1 MSKVKCFVCKKFRHY
16 AGQCPNRKKKK
27 GGTAATTEETDFQTQ
42 FQQECAF
49 PVCCSS
55 VEYSP
60 HIWYID
66 SGASSHITSVREH
79 FSDLRDIEVRID
91 ISLGDNRVVTV
102 AGIGTV
108 SFRRENLPP
117 ISFTDVLFVS
127 GMKKNLISVST
138 LQDRGFEVSFR
149 GTEVLIYPRGCSI
162 DSGQV
167 IGVREGDLYRLL
179 FQPLHALVAS
189 SDNNGQLCEL
199 WHRRMAH
206 LHHGAFGGL
215 REIVTGVPQI
225 SIEHQ
230 DVCRGCVLGK
240 FAKASFP
247 SSDSRSA
254 RILDLVHTDVCGPM
268 SQKSLSGCEY
278 YLTFIDDYSRKTW
291 IYFLK
296 AKSEVFAW
304 FQEFRAL
311 VENQSG
317 KRIKVLRLDNE
328 GEYSSRQFVDFCAQ
342 RGIKRQMTVPYNPQ
356 QNGVAERKNR
366 AITGATRSMLHD
378 QSLPLYLWAEACG
391 TAVYL
396 QNRSPHRI
404 LGKMTPEEAF
414 TGRRPDVEHIRI
426 FGCSTFSH
434 VPSERRTKLDPTTQ
448 QEILVGYSEVSK
460 AYRIYIPPLRKV
472 VVSRDVRFEEDRAF
486 ARSLELSR
494 VVEDDAELPVTDSE
508 GAQPQWSGTPFS
520 KVTGSPCTASESQVQ
535 HVQSDGAQTSERGQ
549 TSGSQSVQA
558 SPEAIT
564 LGQRDLTSPLTTSG
578 KRRPRWFQETLKE
591 AIENVG
597 EPKSQVRQRRP
608 SVRLGAYLALV
619 TTIRDIEPQTSA
631 QAVDH

>member
-1 MSKVKCFVCKKFRHY
+1 MSKVKCFVCKKFGHY
-16 AGQCPNRKKKK
+16 AGQCPNRKKNK
-27 GGTAATTEETDFQTQ
+27 GGTAATAEDIDFQTQ

-55 VEYSP
+55 VEYSLD
-60 HIWYID
+60 IWYID
-66 SGASSHITSVREH
+66 NGASSHITSVREH
-79 FSDLRDIEVRID
+79 FTDLRDTEVRID
-91 ISLGDNRVVTV
+91 ISLGDNRIVTV
-102 AGIGTV
+102 AGVGTV
-108 SFRRENLPP
+108 SFRREGLPP
-117 ISFTDVLFVS
+117 ISFTDVLFVP
-127 GMKKNLISVST
+127 GMKKNLILVST
-138 LQDRGFEVSFR
+138 LQDRGLEVLFR
-149 GTEVLIYPRGCSI
+149 GTEVLIFRRGCSV

-189 SDNNGQLCEL
+189 SVSSRQLCEL
-199 WHRRMAH
+199 WHRRMGH
-206 LHHGAFGGL
+206 LHHGALGGL
-215 REIVTGVPQI
+215 GEIVTKVPQF
-225 SIEHQ
+225 SLEHQ

-254 RILDLVHTDVCGPM
+254 GILDLVHTDVCGPM

-296 AKSEVFAW
+296 AKSMVFAW

-317 KRIKVLRLDNE
+317 KRIKVLRSDNG

-342 RGIKRQMTVPYNPQ
+342 HGIRREMTVPYNPQ
-356 QNGVAERKNR
+356 QNGVVERKNR
-366 AITGATRSMLHD
+366 AITSAVRSMLHD
-378 QSLPLYLWAEACG
+378 QSLPLYLWAEACC

-434 VPSERRTKLDPTTQ
+434 VPSERRTKLDPTAQ
-448 QEILVGYSEVSK
+448 QGILVGYSEVSK

-486 ARSLELSR
+486 ARSLESSR
-494 VVEDDAELPVTDSE
+494 ADEVDAELSDLAVSE
-508 GAQPQWSGTPFS
+508 GAQPQLSGTPFS
-520 KVTGSPCTASESQVQ
+520 EVTGSPCTASESPFQ
-535 HVQSDGAQTSERGQ
+535 HVQSDGAQTTEIGQ
-549 TSGSQSVQA
+549 TSGSQSVAA

-564 LGQRDLTSPLTTSG
+564 LGRRDLTSPLTTSG
-578 KRRPRWFQETLKE
+578 KRKPRWFQETLKE

-597 EPKSQVRQRRP
+597 EPKDQVR
-608 SVRLGAYLALV
+608 
-619 TTIRDIEPQTSA
+619 
-631 QAVDH
+631 